1 MQEET
6 LVCICFGS
14 FINWKKPFEEVN
26 DGNFDPSVVLMS
38 LGEKEE
44 DLALKSPVITHKD
57 GLWLLMSLKC
67 FSKIDENKPHP
78 LLFWLGEC

>member
-26 DGNFDPSVVLMS
+26 DNNFDPSVVLMS
-38 LGEKEE
+38 LGQKEE

-57 GLWLLMSLKC
+57 GLRLLMSLKS
-67 FSKIDENKPHP
+67 FSKIDKNKPHP